1 MAKQNGKPTSGS
13 EWRKP
18 REDGYVIK
26 LVTSGNSVRL
36 RPVALDMLIATGSIP
51 DILTPAAAKIL
62 WDGPDAGLIAERN
75 EIDREFIALVN
86 TIVPAAMLY
95 PRVVDTPQADDEI
108 SLDDLDFSDK
118 VAIYQLAIQPAAVLR
133 RFCDQQKAD
142 VEPVHDGQDDE
153 PATEQLSP
161 DS

>member
-1 MAKQNGKPTSGS
+1 MADTPTPGN

-18 REDGYVIK
+18 REEGYVIK
-26 LVTSGNSVRL
+26 LITSGNTVRL
-36 RPVALDMLIATGSIP
+36 RPVALDMLIASGSIP

-62 WDGPDAGLIAERN
+62 WDGPDAGLIAARS
-75 EIDREFIALVN
+75 EIDHEFIDLVN
-86 TIVPAAMLY
+86 VVVPAAMLY

-133 RFCDQQKAD
+133 RFRDQQATD
-142 VEPVHDGQDDE
+142 VELVRDGQDDE
-153 PATEQLSP
+153 PAPE
-161 DS
+161 